1 MASWL
6 HMGRFCAT
14 VLPCCRDC
22 GKAFTLAGVR
32 FGGHQMLPMFLLLTV
47 FAMPVALVAMAIF
60 VLWKER
66 RSVY

>member
-1 MASWL
+1 
-6 HMGRFCAT
+6 
-14 VLPCCRDC
+14 
-22 GKAFTLAGVR
+22 
-32 FGGHQMLPMFLLLTV
+32 MLPMFLLLTV